1 MSCHGASLRWG
12 NPGSLA
18 THFVIC
24 TAKAN
29 QMQKKIP
36 CLPPLSYFMPIA
48 FGSCV
53 YQSVK
58 PEKTVYALFENVSH
72 PTLQDGRQH
81 SLETGLRAV
90 EFPSL
95 PPINRRSATN
105 DIF

>member
-1 MSCHGASLRWG
+1 
-12 NPGSLA
+12 
-18 THFVIC
+18 
-24 TAKAN
+24 
-29 QMQKKIP
+29 
-36 CLPPLSYFMPIA
+36 MPVA

-58 PEKTVYALFENVSH
+58 PKKTEYALFENVSH
-72 PTLQDGRQH
+72 PTLWDGRKR
-81 SLETGLRAV
+81 SLETGLKAV